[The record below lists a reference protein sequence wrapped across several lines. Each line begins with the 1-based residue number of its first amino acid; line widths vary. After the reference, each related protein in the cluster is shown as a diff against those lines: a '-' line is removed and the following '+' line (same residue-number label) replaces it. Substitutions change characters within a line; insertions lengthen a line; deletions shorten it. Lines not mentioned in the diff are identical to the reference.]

1 MTRFSIYI
9 YRFFKRHKVVFYT
22 ILFTTTI
29 LFAWFGSKI
38 KFEEDITRLFFNS
51 KGGVE
56 KFAFANLKVK
66 DKVFIMFHSR
76 NGETSPEELIEICDE
91 FVQTIIDADTIKA
104 IENVLYKIE
113 DEVFEDGLTFL
124 YDNAPV
130 FVEPH
135 QYSIV
140 DSLLQPEILDGR
152 MADNRSLLSSSSGM
166 AYRNLVMHDPIGLRE
181 AVMPAEGKMDF
192 AGDYIL
198 YENHFFT
205 ADTTVAVAFLSPGF
219 ESFDSMTGTELVLQI
234 RDTAESFMEE
244 YSDVEIL
251 YQGSSVRSVSNSQR
265 IRMDLLITVGISLI
279 LIFILLLVCYKN
291 KSTLFYLTVPVIHG
305 VLFALAVMHFVVG
318 SMSLMALGIGAIVM
332 GVAFSYCLHVI
343 SHFKYVSDPE
353 KVIEDQAVPLVLGS
367 FTTICAFLGLLLTE
381 SELLHDFGLFASLGL
396 LGTTGFALFFLPQ
409 FFKPENNRRSE
420 KAFAILDKINSYP
433 LERKKLLIIA
443 ILLIS
448 VVCFFKSK
456 DVKFDSNLRSL
467 GYNNKQLVDAQNL
480 IDRKRNGLPETFYF
494 AAVSPSQDS
503 AIILSQ
509 ELCKRL
515 DQMKAT
521 GNITDYGRISS
532 ILVPK
537 NEQQERISQWKE
549 YWTAEKV
556 DEVRQK
562 VTKAGEKHGFA
573 AGMFTPFFNMLEG
586 EYEPVSIIDSE
597 VIPEAVLSNLMEFTD
612 DNYLVFIPVHMDRD
626 NLWHVGDEIT
636 GNNNNFLL
644 VDPMYYASDMIEMLH
659 RDFDTILGISSTF
672 VLIVLLLSLRSVM
685 LAFLAFLPMGL
696 SWYIV
701 LGCMAMFGMEF
712 NLINIIISSFI
723 FGIGD
728 DYSIFIMDGLVEKYR
743 SKRPLLVFHKTAI
756 FFSAIILIIVVVS
769 LLFALHP
776 AIRSIGVATL
786 IGMCATILIA
796 YTLQPFLFGLLIT
809 NRAEKGKS
817 PLSLSVLYWW
827 RDSKTKAIYN
837 NYIYK
842 GNDVE
847 SALTHDMEKTMHYML
862 LEEMIKGQKSIL
874 DFGCGFGFSSYW
886 AAFSDSRLKV
896 AGFDTDEDAI
906 ALANNCYKKSEQM
919 QFSLNA
925 DILED
930 NYDVVIVNKQIEGV
944 DIAPV
949 FSNANVILIRKELD
963 IIPEN
968 FREYK
973 SDELYQAYIR

>member
-1 MTRFSIYI
+1 MTKVAIFI
-9 YRFFKRHKVVFYT
+9 YRFFKKHKIVFYT
-22 ILFTTTI
+22 FLFLSTV
-29 LFAWFGSKI
+29 LFAWFGLKI
-38 KFEEDITRLFFNS
+38 KFEEDITRLFFQS
-51 KGGVE
+51 KDGDGVE

-76 NGETSPEELIEICDE
+76 SGHTSPEELIEICDE
-91 FVQTIIDADTIKA
+91 FVQTIIDTDTINA
-104 IENVLYKIE
+104 IHNVLYQIE
-113 DEVFEDGLTFL
+113 DDVFENGLTFL
-124 YDNAPV
+124 YDNVPV

-135 QYSIV
+135 QYAII
-140 DSLLQPEILDGR
+140 DSLLQPEILNDR
-152 MADNRSLLSSSSGM
+152 MADNRSLLTSSSGM

-181 AVMPAEGKMDF
+181 TIMPEKGKMDF
-192 AGDYIL
+192 GGDYIL

-205 ADTTVAVAFLSPGF
+205 SDTTVVVAFLSPGF
-219 ESFDSMTGTELVLQI
+219 ESFDSMTGTELVFQI
-234 RDTAESFMEE
+234 RDTAESFMKE

-251 YQGSSVRSVSNSQR
+251 YQGSAVRSVSNSQR
-265 IRMDLLITVGISLI
+265 IKMDLLITVGVSLI

-305 VLFALAVMHFVVG
+305 VLFALAIMYFIVG

-343 SHFKYVSDPE
+343 SHYKYVSDPE

-367 FTTICAFLGLLLTE
+367 LTTIGAFLGLLLTE

-409 FFKPENNRRSE
+409 FFKPETNRKSE
-420 KAFAILDKINSYP
+420 RAFAILDKINSYP
-433 LERKKLLIIA
+433 LERKKVLIIA

-448 VVCFFKSK
+448 GICFFKSK

-467 GYNNKQLVDAQNL
+467 GYNNEQLVDAQNL
-480 IDRKRNGLPETFYF
+480 IDLKRNGRNETFYF
-494 AAVSPSQDS
+494 AAVSQSQDS

-509 ELCKRL
+509 ELCQRL
-515 DQMKAT
+515 DNMKAI
-521 GNITDYGRISS
+521 GNITEYSHVSS
-532 ILVPK
+532 LLIP
-537 NEQQERISQWKE
+537 NREQQERIFHWKE
-549 YWTAEKV
+549 YWTDAKV
-556 DEVRQK
+556 AEVRQK
-562 VTKAGEKHGFA
+562 VTKSGEKYGFA

-586 EYEPVSIIDSE
+586 EYEPVSVIDSE
-597 VIPEAVLSNLMEFTD
+597 VIPEAVLSNLMEFAD
-612 DNYLVFIPVHMDRD
+612 DNYLVFIPVKMDRE

-636 GNNNNFLL
+636 DNKNFLL

-659 RDFDTILGISSTF
+659 NDFDTTLGISSMF
-672 VLIVLLLSLRSVM
+672 VLIVLLLSLKSVV

-712 NLINIIISSFI
+712 NLINIIIASFI

-743 SKRPLLVFHKTAI
+743 SKRRPLLVFHKTAI

-786 IGMCATILIA
+786 IGMCATIFIA
-796 YTLQPFLFGLLIT
+796 YSLQPFLFGLLII

-817 PLSLSVLYWW
+817 PLSFSALYWW
-827 RDSKTKAIYN
+827 RDCKTKAIYN

-862 LEEMIKGQKSIL
+862 LEEMIKGQRSML

-886 AAFSDSRLKV
+886 AAFSDNKLKV
-896 AGFDTDEDAI
+896 VGFDIDEEEI
-906 ALANNCYKKSEQM
+906 ALANNCYRKSEQIGR
-919 QFSLNA
+919 A
-925 DILED
+925 H
-930 NYDVVIVNKQIEGV
+930 V
-944 DIAPV
+944 
-949 FSNANVILIRKELD
+949 
-963 IIPEN
+963 
-968 FREYK
+968 
-973 SDELYQAYIR
+973 